1 MKKKPIKKKPIKKNS
16 TKVDTIIKKLPA
28 KRRKAVKKRAA
39 KLIIEEKV
47 RQQVVKKLDDRM
59 KSPNIETQEKHKKQQ
74 ASAWAKRPR
83 KKASK
88 TAQHYVDAKDLNLR
102 IETYYKSGDSE
113 LKDEELALMIS
124 KIANRLA
131 FAPNFINYSY
141 REDFIG
147 DATIKMFAALKNK
160 KFKINKGYNAFSY
173 FTKIAFNAFC
183 NRIKREKKNHE
194 AILAYQEEVYDT
206 LLTHGHASNKVST
219 ENPEE

>member
-1 MKKKPIKKKPIKKNS
+1 MKKKPIKKKPLKKTPVKKAPVKKKPIKK
-16 TKVDTIIKKLPA
+16 VLKKKTPA
-28 KRRKAVKKRAA
+28 KKP
-39 KLIIEEKV
+39 I
-47 RQQVVKKLDDRM
+47 RQLLVKKLDDRM
-59 KSPNIETQEKHKKQQ
+59 QSPNLETQEKHKKQQ

-83 KKASK
+83 KKASL
-88 TAQHYVDAKDLNLR
+88 TAQHYVDAKDLNFR
-102 IETYYKSGDSE
+102 IETYYKSGDPE
-113 LKDEELALMIS
+113 LKDEELAQMIS

-206 LLTHGHASNKVST
+206 LLTHGHASHKVST